1 MPGLRLAWLA
11 LRNMPVADE
20 LDDAIRTNAEGPKSA
35 SGDAGSIEQ
44 HSIPD
49 QIAADRYLASK
60 KAARSKGL
68 GVRLTKVVP
77 PGAA

>member
-1 MPGLRLAWLA
+1 
-11 LRNMPVADE
+11 VADE
-20 LDDAIRTNAEGPKSA
+20 LDETIRTNAEGPKSA
-35 SGDAGSIEQ
+35 SGDSGSMQQ

-49 QIAADRYLASK
+49 QIAADRYLESK